1 MTHEK
6 IRGKRPVFL
15 GFLLDKLVNYAK
27 IVKSKALTELSL
39 FCGHER
45 EGTVGALGTADR
57 QATPEQTPMR
67 GTAHPRYR
75 MN

>member
-1 MTHEK
+1 MLDKPENY
-6 IRGKRPVFL
+6 
-15 GFLLDKLVNYAK
+15 DKLVK
-27 IVKSKALTELSL
+27 LKALTELSL

-45 EGTVGALGTADR
+45 EGTVGALGKADR
-57 QATPEQTPMR
+57 RATPERTPVR